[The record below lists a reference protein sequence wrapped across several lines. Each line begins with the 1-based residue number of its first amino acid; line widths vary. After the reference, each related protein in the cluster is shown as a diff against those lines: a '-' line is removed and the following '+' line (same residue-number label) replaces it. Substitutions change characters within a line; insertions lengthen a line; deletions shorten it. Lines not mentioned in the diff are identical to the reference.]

1 MCAFA
6 AAIRRN
12 IFGKSNKTLLQG
24 ETVKN
29 TIQHIRQIFQ
39 TNGYL
44 DPGSDKS
51 GATNLKLTRIF
62 NGYKKFDPNTRNQF
76 ALPLDVIKLLYFNRL
91 TPKNRH
97 IGLLATGA
105 LFFGMRSCEYLQ
117 VRNQQHKQTKL
128 LIIQN
133 FQFYKNNQRQN
144 ITDPNIRE
152 ADFIAITFVSQKNG
166 NKNQTIIQHRSNR
179 TLCPVK
185 AWGTLITLILSYEKT
200 STLTPINYFV
210 HDNGPSQITAT
221 DMITQIR
228 AACKTLGEQKIG
240 IEIDRVGTHSI
251 RMSFAMQLHL
261 AGVKDHIIMMQGRW
275 KSLSFL
281 RYIRLQIQELSEDLS
296 RKMASTATAHFNI
309 SNTRRNIVKTEILH

>member
-1 MCAFA
+1 MYRYV
-6 AAIRRN
+6 IY
-12 IFGKSNKTLLQG
+12 
-24 ETVKN
+24 
-29 TIQHIRQIFQ
+29 HIPQIV
-39 TNGYL
+39 YIC
-44 DPGSDKS
+44 
-51 GATNLKLTRIF
+51 TRIHTF
-62 NGYKKFDPNTRNQF
+62 IRKQKILVRYRIPVFP
-76 ALPLDVIKLLYFNRL
+76 ARL
-91 TPKNRH
+91 CKNFTH
-97 IGLLATGA
+97 VLT
-105 LFFGMRSCEYLQ
+105 LFQKISCL
-117 VRNQQHKQTKL
+117 
-128 LIIQN
+128 
-133 FQFYKNNQRQN
+133 
-144 ITDPNIRE
+144 
-152 ADFIAITFVSQKNG
+152 NG